1 MKTKSANLLAK
12 GYELIDG
19 ITVPVGTS
27 NVDLGV
33 EGKEPQN
40 AEKLTIAV
48 GNEKINMYVFRP
60 ANYKAGEKT
69 PLVYFIHGG
78 GYHFGNVSMDE
89 PKIQGIADG
98 SAATVIAPDYT
109 LSLDPSYKYPMEY
122 AYEHADELK
131 VDPDNIVIE
140 GESAGGGLTARLALY
155 NKDKGKVPLKGQ
167 VLIYPML
174 DYRTGGE
181 KDIYKN
187 EYAGSCVWT
196 KENNVFGWGK
206 LIEGQAKA
214 LTDEEM
220 IYFSPAMAT
229 VEQLNQ
235 AKALTDEEMIYFSPA
250 MATVEQLKGLPETF
264 MIVGSLDLFCD
275 EDMTYAQKLM
285 EAGIFTEL
293 YVEPGVPHAYEYLE
307 WTPQAQRFFELRNH
321 ATARMLGA
329 EKDVKESAEAK
340 AFRELLLKYNMEQ

>member
-1 MKTKSANLLAK
+1 MKTKSSNLLAK

-27 NVDLGV
+27 NTDLAV

-40 AEKLTIAV
+40 AEKLTIVV

-60 ANYKAGEKT
+60 SGYKEGEMT

-98 SAATVIAPDYT
+98 SGATVIAPDYT
-109 LSLDPSYKYPMEY
+109 LSLDPSYKYPMELEQVYAGLLY
-122 AYEHADELK
+122 AYEHSAELN
-131 VDPDNIVIE
+131 VDLDNIVIE
-140 GESAGGGLTARLALY
+140 GESAGGGLAARLALY

-187 EYAGSCVWT
+187 EYAGHCVWT
-196 KENNVFGWGK
+196 KGNNVFGWGK
-206 LIEGQAKA
+206 LS
-214 LTDEEM
+214 DEEM
-220 IYFSPAMAT
+220 IYFSPA
-229 VEQLNQ
+229 V
-235 AKALTDEEMIYFSPA
+235 
-250 MATVEQLKGLPETF
+250 ATVEQLKGLPETF

-275 EDMTYAQKLM
+275 EDMSYAQKLM

-293 YVEPGVPHAYEYLE
+293 YVEPGVPHAYEYLY
-307 WTPQAQRFFELRNH
+307 WTPQAHRFFELRNH

-329 EKDVKESAEAK
+329 EKDVKESDEAK
-340 AFRELLLKYNMEQ
+340 AFRELLLKYNIEQ

>member
-27 NVDLGV
+27 NVDLAV

-40 AEKLTIAV
+40 AEKLTIVV
-48 GNEKINMYVFRP
+48 GNEQISMYVFRP
-60 ANYKAGEKT
+60 ANYKKGETT

-98 SAATVIAPDYT
+98 SGATVIAPDYT
-109 LSLDPSYKYPMEY
+109 LSLDPSYKYPMELEQVYAGLLY
-122 AYEHADELK
+122 AYEHADELN

-187 EYAGSCVWT
+187 EYAGHCVWT

-206 LIEGQAKA
+206 LIEG
-214 LTDEEM
+214 
-220 IYFSPAMAT
+220 
-229 VEQLNQ
+229 Q

-275 EDMTYAQKLM
+275 EDMSYAQKLM

-293 YVEPGVPHAYEYLE
+293 YVEP
-307 WTPQAQRFFELRNH
+307 
-321 ATARMLGA
+321 RMLGA
-329 EKDVKESAEAK
+329 EKNVEESAEAK

>member
-98 SAATVIAPDYT
+98 SAATVIERCHGYCSRLYT
-109 LSLDPSYKYPMEY
+109 FPGSFLQISHGTGAS
-122 AYEHADELK
+122 
-131 VDPDNIVIE
+131 ICR
-140 GESAGGGLTARLALY
+140 T
-155 NKDKGKVPLKGQ
+155 PLC
-167 VLIYPML
+167 L
-174 DYRTGGE
+174 
-181 KDIYKN
+181 
-187 EYAGSCVWT
+187 
-196 KENNVFGWGK
+196 
-206 LIEGQAKA
+206 
-214 LTDEEM
+214 
-220 IYFSPAMAT
+220 
-229 VEQLNQ
+229 
-235 AKALTDEEMIYFSPA
+235 
-250 MATVEQLKGLPETF
+250 
-264 MIVGSLDLFCD
+264 
-275 EDMTYAQKLM
+275 
-285 EAGIFTEL
+285 
-293 YVEPGVPHAYEYLE
+293 
-307 WTPQAQRFFELRNH
+307 
-321 ATARMLGA
+321 
-329 EKDVKESAEAK
+329 
-340 AFRELLLKYNMEQ
+340 